1 MMDFDDF
8 GSAVAESP
16 LSQAEKA
23 AAVLLAMGKG
33 VAGKLLKYFT
43 QSELQ
48 MIIASAQRLRTIPP
62 DELLLLVN
70 EFEDLFTEG
79 TGLMDNAAAIE
90 AILEEGLTPEEVDGL
105 LGRRTAFQA
114 YESSIWDR
122 LQDADPAFVG
132 KFLAREHPQTVAYIL
147 SMLPSAFGAKVLLQL
162 PDSRRA
168 DIMNRTVNM
177 KEVSP
182 KAAQII
188 ENRVLELITAIE
200 AERNSAGSAKVA
212 DLMNEMEKPQ
222 VDTLLTSLETISRES
237 VNKVRP
243 KIFLFE
249 DLLSMPQRGRVL
261 LLNDIAADILTMA
274 LRGASAEI
282 KESVLSAISPRQRRM
297 IESDLSV
304 PGAALNPREI
314 AIARRAVAQ
323 EAIRLAAAG
332 QILLKEPEEG
342 KDEQAAA

>member
-8 GSAVAESP
+8 GGAVAEKP

-43 QSELQ
+43 QAELQ
-48 MIIASAQRLRTIPP
+48 TIIASAQRLRAIPP

-122 LQDADPAFVG
+122 LQDADPAFVA
-132 KFLAREHPQTVAYIL
+132 KFLSREHPQTMAYIL
-147 SMLPSAFGAKVLLQL
+147 SMLPSSFGAKVLLQL
-162 PDSRRA
+162 PESRRA

-177 KEVSP
+177 KDVSA

-188 ENRVLELITAIE
+188 EKRVVELIEAID
-200 AERNSAGSAKVA
+200 AERNSQGSAKVA
-212 DLMNEMEKPQ
+212 ELMNELDKPQ
-222 VDTLLTSLETISRES
+222 VDTLLTSLETISKEA

-249 DLLSMPQRGRVL
+249 DLLHMPQRSRVM

-274 LRGASAEI
+274 LRGASTEI
-282 KESVLSAISPRQRRM
+282 KEGVLAAISPRQRRM
-297 IESDLSV
+297 IESDLAV
-304 PGAALNPREI
+304 PTAALNPREV

-342 KDEQAAA
+342 GDVQAA

>member
-8 GSAVAESP
+8 GRAVAEKP

-43 QSELQ
+43 QAELQ
-48 MIIASAQRLRTIPP
+48 TIIASAQRLRAIPP

-122 LQDADPAFVG
+122 LQDADPAFVA
-132 KFLAREHPQTVAYIL
+132 KFLSREHTQTMAYIL
-147 SMLPSAFGAKVLLQL
+147 SMLPSSFGAKVLLQL
-162 PDSRRA
+162 PESRRA

-177 KEVSP
+177 KDVST

-188 ENRVLELITAIE
+188 EKRVVELIEAID
-200 AERNSAGSAKVA
+200 AERNSQGSAKVA
-212 DLMNEMEKPQ
+212 ELMNELDKPQ
-222 VDTLLTSLETISRES
+222 VDTLLTSLETISKEA

-249 DLLSMPQRGRVL
+249 DLLHMPQRSRVM

-274 LRGASAEI
+274 LRGASTEI
-282 KESVLSAISPRQRRM
+282 KEGVLAAISPRQRRM
-297 IESDLSV
+297 IESDLAV
-304 PGAALNPREI
+304 PTAALNPREV

-342 KDEQAAA
+342 GDVQAA

>member
-8 GSAVAESP
+8 GRAVAEKP

-43 QSELQ
+43 QAELQ
-48 MIIASAQRLRTIPP
+48 TIIASAQRLRAIPP

-122 LQDADPAFVG
+122 LQDADPAFVA
-132 KFLAREHPQTVAYIL
+132 KFLSREHPQTMAYIL
-147 SMLPSAFGAKVLLQL
+147 SMLPSSFGAKVLLQL
-162 PDSRRA
+162 PESRRA

-177 KEVSP
+177 KDVSA

-188 ENRVLELITAIE
+188 EKRVVELIEAID
-200 AERNSAGSAKVA
+200 AERNSQGSAKVA
-212 DLMNEMEKPQ
+212 ELMNELDKPQ
-222 VDTLLTSLETISRES
+222 VDTLLTSLETISKEA

-249 DLLSMPQRGRVL
+249 DLLHMPQRSRVM

-274 LRGASAEI
+274 LRGASTEI
-282 KESVLSAISPRQRRM
+282 KEGVLAAISPRQRRM
-297 IESDLSV
+297 IESDLAV
-304 PGAALNPREI
+304 PTAALNPREV

-342 KDEQAAA
+342 GDVQAA